1 MILGPLAAL
10 TAALVA
16 VAVTRD
22 TSAEPAALQSAE
34 LSEITSQV
42 ADGSELQVED
52 VVEQPLTPAESAL
65 TATTTTTVA
74 PTTTIPVPL
83 VPDDGKTS
91 DERVLVD
98 AFIVEDA
105 DLQPKS
111 IVASGDGLFFAQNM
125 MYRHNVAIYDRAGNK
140 VATIPDEVDLAAFG
154 IGDGVVQGSP
164 VEAAFTPD
172 GRFVYVSNYK
182 IFGSGYSAVA
192 DDECDRGNW
201 EDSFVYKID
210 VATFEIV
217 AVIPTGA
224 VPKFMA
230 VSPDGSTLVVSN
242 WCGFDV
248 SFIDTATDTEVARVD
263 VGRHPRGVAI
273 DKDSEVAYV
282 TVMGEHRIDVLGL
295 QSHNLLRSYDTD
307 VSGTTPRHILL
318 SDDDRYLYVSN
329 HKMNMVRKID
339 LSAGIVAGTARTG
352 TETRTMALSDDG
364 EEPVRRQLPGRH
376 RQQGPHERH
385 GDPPDGAVRRSSGR
399 YHVRRR
405 HPPGVGRQL
414 RRHPA
419 RLSRRVAE
427 VVSVTGRL
435 HYRTSKVRPA
445 CSIRRSIRTSPKAV
459 AGVQNPP
466 PTCWR
471 SRSRNASADSAS
483 IFAVEP

>member
-1 MILGPLAAL
+1 MILGPLVAL
-10 TAALVA
+10 TAVLIVVA
-16 VAVTRD
+16 VSRD
-22 TSAEPAALQSAE
+22 TTDEPTALQSAA
-34 LSEITSQV
+34 SSQAAPQAADGTGQQ
-42 ADGSELQVED
+42 ADGSVD
-52 VVEQPLTPAESAL
+52 QPLAPAE
-65 TATTTTTVA
+65 TAPTPTTTTIPPT
-74 PTTTIPVPL
+74 TTTIPVL
-83 VPDDGKTS
+83 LAPDDGKSS

-98 AFIVEDA
+98 AFVVEDA

-125 MYRHNVAIYDRAGNK
+125 MYRHNVAIYDRAGTK
-140 VATIPDEVDLAAFG
+140 LATIPDEVDLAAFG
-154 IGDGVVQGSP
+154 VGNGVVQGSP

-182 IFGSGYSAVA
+182 MFGSGYSAVA

-263 VGRHPRGVAI
+263 VGRHPRGIAI
-273 DKDSEVAYV
+273 DKDSQVAYV

-295 QSHNLLRSYDTD
+295 QSHNLLRSYASD

-318 SDDDRYLYVSN
+318 SDDGRYLYVSN

-339 LSAGIVAGTARTG
+339 LRAGAVVGTARTG

-364 EEPVRRQLPGRH
+364 ESLYVVNYQ
-376 RQQGPHERH
+376 
-385 GDPPDGAVRRSSGR
+385 DGTV
-399 YHVRRR
+399 
-405 HPPGVGRQL
+405 
-414 RRHPA
+414 
-419 RLSRRVAE
+419 
-427 VVSVTGRL
+427 
-435 HYRTSKVRPA
+435 SKVR
-445 CSIRRSIRTSPKAV
+445 TSDMEILQTV
-459 AGVQNPP
+459 ASGVHPVGITYDAATRQVWVANYAGSL
-466 PTCWR
+466 R
-471 SRSRNASADSAS
+471 VFRD
-483 IFAVEP
+483 E